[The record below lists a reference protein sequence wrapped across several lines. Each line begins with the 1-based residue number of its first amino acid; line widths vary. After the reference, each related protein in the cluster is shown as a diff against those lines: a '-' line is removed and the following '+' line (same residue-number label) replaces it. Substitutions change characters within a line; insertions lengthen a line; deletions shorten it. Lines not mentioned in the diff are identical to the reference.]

1 VRFAAL
7 TLLPHSSGS
16 RRAKAC
22 LAALREFTPD
32 IILTDHSLPAFGAAD
47 ALEIAQ
53 QNSPGTPSSS

>member
-1 VRFAAL
+1 M
-7 TLLPHSSGS
+7 
-16 RRAKAC
+16 

-53 QNSPGTPSSS
+53 QNSPGPPSSS